1 MKTYI
6 KHKNIKKYPIF
17 LFHFLKS
24 LKVGNYF
31 FTPLYFLRPISLWFS
46 YFIIT
51 LLHCDYNF
59 FFLLYNLCSIYYKVL
74 VLFVR
79 GEFYFFNFFKKR
91 LETQKLLL
99 CVILFLCIWTPRI
112 RDKVINICIL
122 NLFDFIHL
130 NILFSFLEF
139 LKIVLHAKQHVNIS
153 LVTKIFFLIYIRV
166 SFKESPIF

>member
-59 FFLLYNLCSIYYKVL
+59 IFFCIIYVQYITKFWFYLLEENSI
-74 VLFVR
+74 
-79 GEFYFFNFFKKR
+79 FFNFFKKR